1 MARRRLLKELRK
13 LPKTL
18 DGQVLSI
25 GRTITLDDGT
35 VLNPGAEVPASLL
48 AHPRLSS
55 LLKHGYIST
64 GSPVDYRAVT
74 PLSAP
79 PAPPE
84 KAEAPT
90 TKVETPPADEPRLS
104 KAELRARLEDAGV
117 EIPAGASK
125 ADLLDLLAA
134 LS

>member
-1 MARRRLLKELRK
+1 MARRRLLKDLRK

-18 DGQVLSI
+18 DGQKLSV

-55 LLKHGYIST
+55 MLKHGYIST
-64 GSPVDYRAVT
+64 SSPVDYRAVT

-79 PAPPE
+79 PTPHA
-84 KAEAPT
+84 
-90 TKVETPPADEPRLS
+90 KVETPPADEPRLS
-104 KAELRARLEDAGV
+104 KAELRAKLEEAGV
-117 EIPAGASK
+117 EVPAGASK

>member
-84 KAEAPT
+84 KAEAP
-90 TKVETPPADEPRLS
+90 PADEPRLS

-117 EIPAGASK
+117 EIPTGASK